1 MPTYS
6 YKGITAAG
14 GTVTAEIT
22 APDERAAARQLRS
35 QGITVQSLAAKRAAA
50 AAGLN
55 LGALPLVGSLFGGVK
70 TKDISVFTRQ
80 FATMIAAG
88 LPLVQCLQALAQQAE
103 RKRFSDIIS
112 AIAAS
117 VEGGSTL
124 SEAMARFPKVFDE
137 LFVNLV
143 HVGEIGG
150 VLDAMLARL
159 AIYMEKAD
167 ALKHRVRMAMVYP
180 ILVITVAIGVVA
192 FLLVFVIPIFAAFF
206 EKGGVPLPLPT
217 RIVLQMSNF
226 ITSGTGA
233 LTLLLVFVGGPLG
246 FRWWYGTEAGRLTV
260 DRFLLRA
267 PIFGVL
273 LRKIAV
279 ARFTR
284 TLSALISGGVPI
296 LDALRITAKT
306 AGNRVVENAV
316 MEARDRVTAGQ
327 TLAEPLR
334 NSKVFP
340 AMVIQMVAVGEQTG
354 ALDNMLAK
362 VADYYED
369 EVDVAVSGLT
379 ALLEPLLI
387 VFLGIVVGGIVI
399 SMYLPIF
406 QIVTLVK

>member
-1 MPTYS
+1 MPTFT
-6 YKGITAAG
+6 YKGVKADG
-14 GTVTAEIT
+14 GTVTADIT
-22 APDERAAARQLRS
+22 AADERTAARQLRS
-35 QGITVQSLAAKRAAA
+35 QGITVQSLASKKG
-50 AAGLN
+50 AGLN
-55 LGALPLVGSLFGGVK
+55 IEIPFLSSLFGGVRV
-70 TKDISVFTRQ
+70 KDLSVFTRQ
-80 FATMIAAG
+80 FATMISAG
-88 LPLVQCLQALAQQAE
+88 LPLVQCLQALGQQAE
-103 RKRFSDIIS
+103 RKSFQDVIGRLASD
-112 AIAAS
+112 

-124 SEAMARFPKVFDE
+124 SEAMARHPKVFDE

-150 VLDAMLARL
+150 VLDSMLARL

-167 ALKHRVRMAMVYP
+167 ALRHRVRTAMMYP
-180 ILVITVAIGVVA
+180 VLVVTVALGVVT
-192 FLLVFVIPIFAAFF
+192 FLLVFIIPIFTSFYDKA
-206 EKGGVPLPLPT
+206 GVALPAPT
-217 RIVLQMSNF
+217 QFVVSLSKF
-226 ITSGTGA
+226 IIQYWY
-233 LTLLLVFVGGPLG
+233 LLVGGAIGAFVG
-246 FRWWYGTEAGRLTV
+246 FRAYYKTDQGRTTV

-306 AGNRVVENAV
+306 AGNRIVENAV
-316 MEARDRVTAGQ
+316 MDARERVTAGQ

-334 NSKVFP
+334 ASKVFP
-340 AMVIQMVAVGEQTG
+340 AMVVQMVAVGEQTG
-354 ALDNMLAK
+354 QLDNMLAK

-379 ALLEPLLI
+379 ALLEPIMI

-406 QIVTLVK
+406 QVITLVK

>member
-1 MPTYS
+1 
-6 YKGITAAG
+6 
-14 GTVTAEIT
+14 
-22 APDERAAARQLRS
+22 
-35 QGITVQSLAAKRAAA
+35 
-50 AAGLN
+50 
-55 LGALPLVGSLFGGVK
+55 
-70 TKDISVFTRQ
+70 
-80 FATMIAAG
+80 
-88 LPLVQCLQALAQQAE
+88 
-103 RKRFSDIIS
+103 
-112 AIAAS
+112 
-117 VEGGSTL
+117 
-124 SEAMARFPKVFDE
+124 MARHPKVFDE

-159 AIYMEKAD
+159 AVYMEKAD
-167 ALKHRVRMAMVYP
+167 ALRHRVKTAMMYP
-180 ILVITVAIGVVA
+180 ILVVTVALGIVA
-192 FLLVFVIPIFAAFF
+192 FLLVFIIPIFTSFYDKAGVALPAPTQFVVGLSTF
-206 EKGGVPLPLPT
+206 VVNYWYLIIGGA
-217 RIVLQMSNF
+217 I
-226 ITSGTGA
+226 GT
-233 LTLLLVFVGGPLG
+233 FLG
-246 FRWWYGTEAGRLTV
+246 FRAYYRTEQGRTTV

-306 AGNRVVENAV
+306 AGNRIVENAV
-316 MEARDRVTAGQ
+316 MDARERVTAGQ

-334 NSKVFP
+334 QSKVFP
-340 AMVIQMVAVGEQTG
+340 AMVVQMVAVGEQTG
-354 ALDNMLAK
+354 QLDNMLAK

-379 ALLEPLLI
+379 ALLEPIMI

-406 QIVTLVK
+406 QVITLVK